1 MDLLLFNTLTLFNTD
16 ITVLNTD
23 MASLYVLFLIL
34 WNFAISSKSSLQQDG
49 AT

>member
-1 MDLLLFNTLTLFNTD
+1 MDLLLFNTLTVLSTD

-23 MASLYVLFLIL
+23 IRPLDVLFLVL
-34 WNFAISSKSSLQQDG
+34 WNFPISSKSSLQQDD